1 MQMSE
6 LLALQTEAGRLD
18 VLLKQRL
25 RDVGGYA
32 RLKHWP
38 KTPKEVDELHC
49 ELQSALDELY
59 ATLPVHQ
66 HAWKEYLSALAK
78 WQAEADKKSKAEKHA
93 RIRIG
98 QA

>member
-38 KTPKEVDELHC
+38 KNPKEVDELHC

-66 HAWKEYLSALAK
+66 HAWKTYLSALAK
-78 WQAEADKKSKAEKHA
+78 WQADEKAKAEQNG

-98 QA
+98 RA